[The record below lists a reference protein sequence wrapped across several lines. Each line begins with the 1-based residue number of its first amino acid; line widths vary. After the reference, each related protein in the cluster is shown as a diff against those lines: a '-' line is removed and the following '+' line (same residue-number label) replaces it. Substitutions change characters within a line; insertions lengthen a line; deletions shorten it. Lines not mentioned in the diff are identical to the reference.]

1 MNDKTLSR
9 WLKVAVLGTGGC
21 IAFVYFICVP
31 VVGQNIMLMEK
42 GAYNYC
48 YRPWLGLIWATAL
61 PVVLGLWLVWKFAEN
76 IGNGYAFC
84 IQNAYFLQWIAVLA
98 AADGALFLAGNV
110 LYLVLGLSHI
120 SVLLL
125 SIMVVLA
132 VAAIAV
138 TATIL
143 AQLLQN
149 AAALQKNT

>member
-1 MNDKTLSR
+1 MNYKNLSR
-9 WLKVAVLGTGGC
+9 WLKAAVLGAGGC
-21 IAFVYFICVP
+21 AAFVYFICVP
-31 VVGQNIMLMEK
+31 VVGKNIMLMEK

-48 YRPWLGLIWATAL
+48 YRPWLGLIWTTAL
-61 PVVLGLWLVWKFAEN
+61 PVVLGLWLVWKFASN

-84 IQNAYFLQWIAVLA
+84 TQNAHFLQWIAVLA

-110 LYLVLGLSHI
+110 LYLLLGLSHI

-132 VAAIAV
+132 VAVIAV
-138 TATIL
+138 TATVL

>member
-1 MNDKTLSR
+1 MNYKTLSR
-9 WLKVAVLGTGGC
+9 WLKAAVLGTGGC
-21 IAFVYFICVP
+21 VVFVYVICVP

-42 GAYNYC
+42 GTYNYC
-48 YRPWLGLIWATAL
+48 YRPWLGLIWTTAL
-61 PVVLGLWLVWKFAEN
+61 PVVLGLWLVWKFAAN
-76 IGNGYAFC
+76 IGNGYVFC
-84 IQNAYFLQWIAVLA
+84 TQNAHFLQWVGVLA

-132 VAAIAV
+132 TAVIAV
-138 TATIL
+138 TATVL

-149 AAALQKNT
+149 TAALQKNT